1 MIDSMV
7 NCLIIAHQS
16 TSFPASR
23 HPSCLCLSENKSS
36 ELSKDEIAEFL
47 NNTQPHSK
55 IANFYAVLSPSWP
68 AKTSVSPRSSLLGA
82 FRAEERFRLND
93 GDSILMT

>member
-23 HPSCLCLSENKSS
+23 HPSCLCLSENKRS

-82 FRAEERFRLND
+82 FRAEEHLRLND